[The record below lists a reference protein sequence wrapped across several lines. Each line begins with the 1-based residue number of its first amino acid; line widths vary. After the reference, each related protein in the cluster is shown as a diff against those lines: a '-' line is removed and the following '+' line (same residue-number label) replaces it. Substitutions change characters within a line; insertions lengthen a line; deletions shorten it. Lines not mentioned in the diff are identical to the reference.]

1 MQLGYPAN
9 NLPGKAMRSTK
20 VRIVLKSATIK
31 SSLKS
36 TNNKSKEPTHQRKPR
51 AMNKNFKTTER
62 SRLYS
67 RAYQWKITQL
77 KHVGGHT
84 PEKAKELART
94 YATTVLIQNG
104 FAVQAM
110 VSPELF
116 SEAQSGDHVVLL
128 HVVAEDPRTK
138 TLCRL
143 VQYRDSR

>member
-1 MQLGYPAN
+1 M
-9 NLPGKAMRSTK
+9 
-20 VRIVLKSATIK
+20 
-31 SSLKS
+31 
-36 TNNKSKEPTHQRKPR
+36 
-51 AMNKNFKTTER
+51 
-62 SRLYS
+62 
-67 RAYQWKITQL
+67 WKITQL
-77 KHVGGHT
+77 KQVGGHT